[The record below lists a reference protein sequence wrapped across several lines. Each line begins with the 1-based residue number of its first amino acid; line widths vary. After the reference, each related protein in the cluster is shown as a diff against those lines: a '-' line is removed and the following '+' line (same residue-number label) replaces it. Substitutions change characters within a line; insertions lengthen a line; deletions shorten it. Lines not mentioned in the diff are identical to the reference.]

1 MPKPVER
8 FDEFPFQYSGEMMQ
22 RALIVDALVTNPT
35 FLIADNVTQQLD
47 VTIAA
52 QILRL
57 MAELKEEF
65 NTSIIFI
72 SSSLAMVREIADEI
86 IVLQQG
92 RTIERSTPQRLV
104 DAPVHAY
111 SKNLLDRIPRICT
124 AQEAHDV
131 HDKIQDPQPILSVR
145 EVHKTYRV
153 KDPSSF
159 FGHKDVQAVRGVSF
173 DVLAGEN
180 FGIVGESG
188 CGKSTLSRLLS
199 WIEAPE
205 QGEIAFHGNDIGRMK
220 SRDILNL
227 CRRFQLLL

>member
-1 MPKPVER
+1 M
-8 FDEFPFQYSGEMMQ
+8 
-22 RALIVDALVTNPT
+22 
-35 FLIADNVTQQLD
+35 
-47 VTIAA
+47 
-52 QILRL
+52 
-57 MAELKEEF
+57 
-65 NTSIIFI
+65 
-72 SSSLAMVREIADEI
+72 
-86 IVLQQG
+86 
-92 RTIERSTPQRLV
+92 
-104 DAPVHAY
+104 
-111 SKNLLDRIPRICT
+111 
-124 AQEAHDV
+124 
-131 HDKIQDPQPILSVR
+131 R

-199 WIEAPE
+199 WIKAPE

-227 CRRFQLLL
+227 CRRFQLLLQDPYNSMPPHMPVGRTIAEPLLIHNWGSGKKERQEKGDYKEGLTDGEFLP